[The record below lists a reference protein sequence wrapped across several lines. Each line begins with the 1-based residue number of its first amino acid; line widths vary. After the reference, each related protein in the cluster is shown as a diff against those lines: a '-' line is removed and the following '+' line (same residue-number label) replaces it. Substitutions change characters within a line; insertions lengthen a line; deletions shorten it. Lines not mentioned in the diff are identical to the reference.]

1 MISSFSSNGQTQEFY
16 CTDSKLGTTLCSI
29 ITQYH
34 RKERK
39 ALLSSFHY
47 LVTLWNFI
55 HRLKSYPRLV
65 QRNKQHHGRVLL
77 TTFHLN
83 GHSLGFPPQTEMLDP
98 RYRTQDLPPKVS
110 IRKED
115 DVSRGASV
123 LGSPFVVSGSVH
135 IL

>member
-1 MISSFSSNGQTQEFY
+1 MISSFCSNGQTQEFY
-16 CTDSKLGTTLCSI
+16 CTDSKLGTTLYSI
-29 ITQYH
+29 IN
-34 RKERK
+34 
-39 ALLSSFHY
+39 SSFHY
-47 LVTLWNFI
+47 LVTLWDFI
-55 HRLKSYPRLV
+55 HRLKNYPRLV

-123 LGSPFVVSGSVH
+123 LGSPFVVSGTVH